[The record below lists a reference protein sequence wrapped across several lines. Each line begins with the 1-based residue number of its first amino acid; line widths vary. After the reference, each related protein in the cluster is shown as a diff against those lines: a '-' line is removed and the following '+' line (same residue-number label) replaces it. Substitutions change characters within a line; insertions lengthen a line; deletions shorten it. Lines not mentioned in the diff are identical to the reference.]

1 MGREQ
6 GQAIQI
12 TKKINLL
19 NLDLTPF
26 NLNLDLTPFNLCRT
40 GSSQIPAL
48 RIKTSNK
55 SDLSFMQRWIV
66 EVSFKTGGT

>member
-12 TKKINLL
+12 TKKINL
-19 NLDLTPF
+19 
-26 NLNLDLTPFNLCRT
+26 LNLDLTPFNLCRT